1 MRILVIDALDDTGT
15 QAALLRA
22 SWPGNVQEL
31 EDVIRRAAPSGTG
44 PRTGTASPDVDA
56 PGTAAAAGPATETAE
71 ACVRTAG
78 RTIEAVEK
86 DMILDALQRN
96 LGNRTRTASV
106 LGISIRTLRNKLHEY
121 ERGGTRIPRPV
132 VVAVA

>member
-15 QAALLRA
+15 QAAALLRA

-44 PRTGTASPDVDA
+44 L
-56 PGTAAAAGPATETAE
+56 ATETAE

-121 ERGGTRIPRPV
+121 ERDGTRIPRPV

>member
-15 QAALLRA
+15 QAAALLRA

-44 PRTGTASPDVDA
+44 TASPDVDA
-56 PGTAAAAGPATETAE
+56 PETAAAAGPATEAAE